1 MNEDIFIT
9 KIKNIYKKSKDPK
22 LDLLDSC
29 KVILIIAGSDGEV
42 SEGEWNTLFQFIDQL
57 GGSMMLMKEL
67 DKFDYLMTPLESVVS
82 KVNPSLHR
90 VLLYF
95 ALKAARVDGLA
106 IEERDKAIEFANL
119 IGIDENTA
127 KSIEN
132 ILNLED
138 NIIKLTVLGFKNI
151 TLVGSS
157 TACPLIIDLL
167 KRNYFQNNLKNI
179 FFVDPIIIP
188 SDKMLGLIGVIGPV
202 IGYIETDLDAGE
214 AKYWYKYRPY
224 QTLEEL
230 NTLIIKVR
238 KQLEGGININNK
250 YLKVFKSLN
259 DASADPV
266 SAVLLYKGISTS
278 SGKIDV
284 EMINSNLH
292 VYTRLDLR
300 PKASAKDVQ
309 NQQNTFDQIIKKSKQ

>member
-1 MNEDIFIT
+1 MNKLILSIRIHFLWIFFTIFFACSPEPEVEDGILDSVEIVDPSLLNPEKYLVSAQISNPTNEDLN
-9 KIKNIYKKSKDPK
+9 KP
-22 LDLLDSC
+22 
-29 KVILIIAGSDGEV
+29 VIIAVHGYSASTFEW
-42 SEGEWNTLFQFIDQL
+42 SELRKYLSENNLSNAILLSQVLL
-57 GGSMMLMKEL
+57 GGHGRSFK
-67 DKFDYLMTPLESVVS
+67 DFRASSYHDWQQ
-82 KVNPSLHR
+82 
-90 VLLYF
+90 
-95 ALKAARVDGLA
+95 
-106 IEERDKAIEFANL
+106 
-119 IGIDENTA
+119 
-127 KSIEN
+127 SIED
-132 ILNLED
+132 EYD
-138 NIIKLTVLGFKNI
+138 KLTVLGFKNI

>member
-1 MNEDIFIT
+1 MNKLILSIRIHFLWIFFTIFFACSPEPEVEDGILDSVEIVDPSLLNPEKYLVSAQISNPTNEDLN
-9 KIKNIYKKSKDPK
+9 KP
-22 LDLLDSC
+22 
-29 KVILIIAGSDGEV
+29 VIIAVHGYSASTFEW
-42 SEGEWNTLFQFIDQL
+42 SELRKYLSENNLSNAILLSQVLL
-57 GGSMMLMKEL
+57 GGHGRSFK
-67 DKFDYLMTPLESVVS
+67 DFRASSYHDWQQ
-82 KVNPSLHR
+82 
-90 VLLYF
+90 
-95 ALKAARVDGLA
+95 
-106 IEERDKAIEFANL
+106 
-119 IGIDENTA
+119 
-127 KSIEN
+127 SIED
-132 ILNLED
+132 EYD
-138 NIIKLTVLGFKNI
+138 KLTVLGFKNI

-214 AKYWYKYRPY
+214 EKYWYKYRPY

>member
-1 MNEDIFIT
+1 MNKLILSIRIHFLWIFFTIFFACSPEPEIEDGILDSVEIVDPSLLNPEKYLVSAQISNPINEDLN
-9 KIKNIYKKSKDPK
+9 KP
-22 LDLLDSC
+22 
-29 KVILIIAGSDGEV
+29 VIIAVHGYSASTFEW
-42 SEGEWNTLFQFIDQL
+42 SELRKYLSENNLSNAILLSQVLL
-57 GGSMMLMKEL
+57 GGHGRSFK
-67 DKFDYLMTPLESVVS
+67 DFRASSYHDWQQ
-82 KVNPSLHR
+82 
-90 VLLYF
+90 
-95 ALKAARVDGLA
+95 
-106 IEERDKAIEFANL
+106 
-119 IGIDENTA
+119 
-127 KSIEN
+127 SIED
-132 ILNLED
+132 EYD
-138 NIIKLTVLGFKNI
+138 KLTVLGFKNI

-214 AKYWYKYRPY
+214 EKYWYKYRPY

-266 SAVLLYKGISTS
+266 SAVLLYKGISTN

-309 NQQNTFDQIIKKSKQ
+309 NQQNTFDQIIKKIEQ

>member
-1 MNEDIFIT
+1 MNKLILSIRIHFLWIFFTIFFACSPEPEIEDGILDSVEIVDPSLLNPEKYLVSAQISNPTNEDLN
-9 KIKNIYKKSKDPK
+9 KP
-22 LDLLDSC
+22 
-29 KVILIIAGSDGEV
+29 VIIAVHGYSASTFEW
-42 SEGEWNTLFQFIDQL
+42 SELRKYLSENNLSNAILLSQVLL
-57 GGSMMLMKEL
+57 GGHGRSFK
-67 DKFDYLMTPLESVVS
+67 DFRASSYHDWQQ
-82 KVNPSLHR
+82 
-90 VLLYF
+90 
-95 ALKAARVDGLA
+95 
-106 IEERDKAIEFANL
+106 
-119 IGIDENTA
+119 
-127 KSIEN
+127 SIED
-132 ILNLED
+132 EYD
-138 NIIKLTVLGFKNI
+138 KLTVLGFKNI

-266 SAVLLYKGISTS
+266 SAVLLYKGISTN

-309 NQQNTFDQIIKKSKQ
+309 NQQNTFDQIIKKIEQ

>member
-1 MNEDIFIT
+1 MNKLILSIRIHFLWIFFTIFFACSPEPEIEDGILDSVEIVDPSLLNPEKYLVSAQISNPTNEDLN
-9 KIKNIYKKSKDPK
+9 KP
-22 LDLLDSC
+22 
-29 KVILIIAGSDGEV
+29 VIIAVHGYSASTFEW
-42 SEGEWNTLFQFIDQL
+42 SELRKYLSENNLSNAILLSQVLL
-57 GGSMMLMKEL
+57 GGHGRSFK
-67 DKFDYLMTPLESVVS
+67 DFRASSYHDWQQ
-82 KVNPSLHR
+82 
-90 VLLYF
+90 
-95 ALKAARVDGLA
+95 
-106 IEERDKAIEFANL
+106 
-119 IGIDENTA
+119 
-127 KSIEN
+127 SIED
-132 ILNLED
+132 EYD
-138 NIIKLTVLGFKNI
+138 KLTVLGFKNI

-214 AKYWYKYRPY
+214 EKYWYKYRPY

-266 SAVLLYKGISTS
+266 SAVLLYKGISTN

-309 NQQNTFDQIIKKSKQ
+309 NQQNTFDQIIKKIEQ

>member
-1 MNEDIFIT
+1 MNKLILSIRIHFLWIFFTIFFACSPEPEVEDGILDSVEIVDPSLLNPEKYLVSAQISNPTNEDLN
-9 KIKNIYKKSKDPK
+9 KP
-22 LDLLDSC
+22 
-29 KVILIIAGSDGEV
+29 VIIAVHGYSASTFEW
-42 SEGEWNTLFQFIDQL
+42 SELRKYLSENNLSNAILLSQVLL
-57 GGSMMLMKEL
+57 GGHGRSFK
-67 DKFDYLMTPLESVVS
+67 DFRASSYHDWQQ
-82 KVNPSLHR
+82 
-90 VLLYF
+90 
-95 ALKAARVDGLA
+95 
-106 IEERDKAIEFANL
+106 
-119 IGIDENTA
+119 
-127 KSIEN
+127 SIED
-132 ILNLED
+132 EYD
-138 NIIKLTVLGFKNI
+138 KLTVLGFKNI

-266 SAVLLYKGISTS
+266 SAVLLYKGISTN

-309 NQQNTFDQIIKKSKQ
+309 NQQNTFDQIIKKIKQ